1 LVNPAT
7 WALPAIALPATGANL
22 FIGTTFDSLY
32 DGQMGLDM
40 VLLGSRNQAWIE
52 GLGKAGISYN
62 NASQNSF
69 VDSVSTHQIVR
80 STHAAADQPSVN
92 NLFSNLFS
100 NEIESGIA
108 NGETVFLYGVNL
120 GLQAAW

>member
-1 LVNPAT
+1 MPAL
-7 WALPAIALPATGANL
+7 ALPVTGTNL

-92 NLFSNLFS
+92 NLFSN
-100 NEIESGIA
+100 EIESGIA